1 MIIGKSD
8 RRIIVQRATV
18 TTNGYGEPVSSW
30 ATLITI
36 WAELLKQ
43 TGLAERIQSDQD
55 SATKM
60 LSFKVRRST
69 DSRGV
74 TTDDRITYD
83 GLTYDIHGIE
93 EVGRTELIFHGT
105 LIDTIY

>member
-8 RRIIVQRATV
+8 RRITIQRATV

-30 ATLITI
+30 ATHITV

-43 TGLAERIQSDQD
+43 SGLAERIQNDQD
-55 SATKM
+55 SATKV

-69 DSRGV
+69 DSLGV
-74 TTDDRITYD
+74 TTEDRIVYD
-83 GLTYDIHGIE
+83 SLTYDIHGIE

-105 LIDTIY
+105 LTDTMY